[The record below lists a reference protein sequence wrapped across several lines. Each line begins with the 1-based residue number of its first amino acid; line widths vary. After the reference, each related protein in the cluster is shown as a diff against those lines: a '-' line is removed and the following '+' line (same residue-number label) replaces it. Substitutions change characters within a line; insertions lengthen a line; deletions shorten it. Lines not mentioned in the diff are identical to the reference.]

1 MACAENTQIFNF
13 NLNEMNV
20 STPLRKRSD
29 GPPQSP
35 TGDPLNSSRKQLFMA
50 PEKKLST
57 IMEETRSYSSSTTS
71 GSMGNTA
78 IPKPQHL
85 SSIVEEQGPSD
96 SSYNFNLEQ
105 NMKANAALRSSLFGG
120 EFLDC
125 EAIPQPVLVR
135 IQTTIIKTCKFTCN

>member
-1 MACAENTQIFNF
+1 MFNF

-20 STPLRKRSD
+20 STPLRKRIEDSS
-29 GPPQSP
+29 PSP
-35 TGDPLNSSRKQLFMA
+35 TGDALNSSRKQLFMA
-50 PEKKLST
+50 PDKKLFT

-78 IPKPQHL
+78 IAKPHHL
-85 SSIVEEQGPSD
+85 TSIVEEQGPSD
-96 SSYNFNLEQ
+96 KSYNFNLEQ

-125 EAIPQPVLVR
+125 DAIAQPVLVR
-135 IQTTIIKTCKFTCN
+135 MYSNLYL